1 MVVSCRSWIRLRINQ
16 HSNTLFDSGLFDLG
30 FKHVQTEWVKN
41 TTLDGMHIIYWDLK
55 YFTSQL
61 KQNPKHLAHYE
72 KRIHWKNQCWNGC
85 FERMHWYA
93 LVIYVPALAGYRGH
107 MSPALADWFQSSRRW
122 SKVIY
127 DICFT
132 CVILSKDLIR
142 NPQSKGISIHSDYAY
157 RLFSHCRGA
166 KRSTSPNLKFT
177 YSKNKL
183 FAFNFAFAFAFTYS
197 CIRFCNLKKCIKN
210 SPTKKAVSVLWF
222 LKETCISE
230 ANNFAQKNQCW
241 QSDLFV
247 TTNVKR
253 PFLGIIFL
261 QKQGVKC

>member
-1 MVVSCRSWIRLRINQ
+1 MYICAYEIETLLTFKIELLGTFLMVVSCRSWIRLQINQ

-41 TTLDGMHIIYWDLK
+41 TTIDGMHIIYWDLN

-93 LVIYVPALAGYRGH
+93 MVIYV
-107 MSPALADWFQSSRRW
+107 PALADWFQSSRRW
-122 SKVIY
+122 SKMIY

-142 NPQSKGISIHSDYAY
+142 NPQSKGISIHSDCAY
-157 RLFSHCRGA
+157 KLFSHCRGA

-183 FAFNFAFAFAFTYS
+183 SAFNFAFAFAFTYS
-197 CIRFCNLKKCIKN
+197 CIRFC
-210 SPTKKAVSVLWF
+210 
-222 LKETCISE
+222 
-230 ANNFAQKNQCW
+230 
-241 QSDLFV
+241 D
-247 TTNVKR
+247 
-253 PFLGIIFL
+253 
-261 QKQGVKC
+261 